1 MTPTPKHETHETPA
15 IASGGRRRAGQS
27 GAGRAALKNL
37 FRIYLEKPELA
48 GIALLALL
56 TVVFELRSDGAF
68 LSADNLRGILGLL
81 PEVGL
86 VSIGVTILMI
96 CGEFDLSVGS
106 TFALTPMA
114 TSLMIIAGVPAV
126 IAIVLGLII
135 AGAIGF
141 LNGFITLTFA
151 IPSFITTLGMLFI
164 VRSLTVVISGGFP
177 PLLPDDLNTSAFTQ
191 FVGPG
196 GLFRASFVWFL
207 AIAVAASAM
216 MARTNL
222 GNWIRATGGNLDAAS
237 AMGVPARRVKLF
249 CFVLCA
255 MMAGFGGI
263 MQVFRL
269 HSPLPSIGDGLE
281 LQAVAA
287 AVIGGT
293 ALTGGVGTVLG
304 AIVGALLI
312 RVIDNGLVMSQVD
325 ANWFKFAVGAL
336 TIFAVVSNA
345 WLRRAARRMKVAA

>member
-1 MTPTPKHETHETPA
+1 MTPSRKSEQPA
-15 IASGGRRRAGQS
+15 VDPSVRRRSNEA
-27 GAGRAALKNL
+27 GAGRAAIKNL
-37 FRIYLEKPELA
+37 IRIYLEKPELA
-48 GIALLALL
+48 GIALLILL
-56 TVVFELRSDGAF
+56 IAAFELRSGRAF
-68 LSADNLRGILGLL
+68 LSPDNLRGILGLL
-81 PEVGL
+81 PEVGM

-96 CGEFDLSVGS
+96 SGEFDLSVGS

-114 TSLMIIAGVPAV
+114 TSLLIIAGVPAV
-126 IAIVLGLII
+126 IAVVIGLVI
-135 AGAIGF
+135 AAAIGF
-141 LNGFITLTFA
+141 VNGFITLTFSV
-151 IPSFITTLGMLFI
+151 PSFITTLGMLFI
-164 VRSLTVVISGGFP
+164 VRSLTIVMSGGFP
-177 PLLPDDLNTSAFTQ
+177 PLLPDDLDTSLFTQ

-207 AIAVAASAM
+207 VIALASAAM
-216 MARTNL
+216 MSISNL
-222 GNWIRATGGNLDAAS
+222 GNWIRATGGNLDATR
-237 AMGVPARRVKLF
+237 AMGVPTMRVKIF

-255 MMAGFGGI
+255 MMAGFGGV

-293 ALTGGVGTVLG
+293 ALTGGIGTVLG
-304 AIVGALLI
+304 GIVGALLI

-336 TIFAVVSNA
+336 TILAVVANT
-345 WLRRAARRMKVAA
+345 WLRRRARGMKVTT

>member
-1 MTPTPKHETHETPA
+1 MTHSPKNESSPA
-15 IASGGRRRAGQS
+15 VAPGVRRRSRDRA
-27 GAGRAALKNL
+27 AGRGTMRNL
-37 FRIYLEKPELA
+37 ARVYLEKPELA
-48 GIALLALL
+48 GIVLLALL
-56 TVVFELRSDGAF
+56 TAVFELRSGGAF
-68 LSADNLRGILGLL
+68 LSPDNLRGILGLL

-114 TSLMIIAGVPAV
+114 TSLMIIAGMPAV
-126 IAIVLGLII
+126 LAILVGLAI

-164 VRSLTVVISGGFP
+164 VRSLTIVISGGFP

-207 AIAVAASAM
+207 AIAAAGAGM
-216 MARTNL
+216 MALSNL
-222 GNWIRATGGNLDAAS
+222 GNWIRATGGALEAAS
-237 AMGVPARRVKLF
+237 AMGVPSRRVKLF

-255 MMAGFGGI
+255 MMAGFGGVI
-263 MQVFRL
+263 QVFRL

-287 AVIGGT
+287 AVIGGA

-312 RVIDNGLVMSQVD
+312 RIIDNGLVMSQVD

-336 TIFAVVSNA
+336 TIFAVVSNSS
-345 WLRRAARRMKVAA
+345 LRRQARRMKAQA

>member
-1 MTPTPKHETHETPA
+1 V
-15 IASGGRRRAGQS
+15 R
-27 GAGRAALKNL
+27 NL

-48 GIALLALL
+48 GLALL
-56 TVVFELRSDGAF
+56 IVLAIVFDARSGGAF
-68 LSADNLRGILGLL
+68 LSPDNLRGMLGLL

-86 VSIGVTILMI
+86 VSIGVAILMI

-106 TFALTPMA
+106 TFALTPMV
-114 TSLMIIAGVPAV
+114 TSLLIIADVPAFLAV
-126 IAIVLGLII
+126 VLGLLV
-135 AGAIGF
+135 AAAIGL

-177 PLLPDDLNTSAFTQ
+177 PLLPDELSTGIFTQ

-196 GLFRASFVWFL
+196 GLFRASFVWFV
-207 AIAVAASAM
+207 AIALIASAM
-216 MARTNL
+216 LDRSNL
-222 GNWIRATGGNLDAAS
+222 GNWIRATGGQLEAAG
-237 AMGVPARRVKLF
+237 AMGVSARRVKIF
-249 CFVLCA
+249 CFILCSVL
-255 MMAGFGGI
+255 AGFGGVI
-263 MQVFRL
+263 QVFRL
-269 HSPLPSIGDGLE
+269 HSPLPSIGEGLE

-312 RVIDNGLVMSQVD
+312 RVIDNGLVMTQVD
-325 ANWFKFAVGAL
+325 AGWFKFAVGTL
-336 TIFAVVSNA
+336 TILAVIANS
-345 WLRRAARRMKVAA
+345 WLGRTARSIKMETPA

>member
-1 MTPTPKHETHETPA
+1 MTPSRKNEPPA
-15 IASGGRRRAGQS
+15 VVPGVRRRSNEA
-27 GAGRAALKNL
+27 GAGRAAIKNL

-48 GIALLALL
+48 GIVLFVLL
-56 TVVFELRSDGAF
+56 TALFELRSGAAF
-68 LSADNLRGILGLL
+68 LSPDNMRGILGLL

-126 IAIVLGLII
+126 VAVLLGLVI
-135 AGAIGF
+135 AGVIGF
-141 LNGFITLTFA
+141 VNGFITLTFS

-164 VRSLTVVISGGFP
+164 VRSLTIVMSGGFP
-177 PLLPDDLNTSAFTQ
+177 PLLPDDLDTSVFTR

-207 AIAVAASAM
+207 VIALASAAM
-216 MARTNL
+216 MAISNL
-222 GNWIRATGGNLDAAS
+222 GNWIRATGGNLEATR
-237 AMGVPARRVKLF
+237 AMGVPTIRVKIF

-255 MMAGFGGI
+255 MMAGFGGV

-293 ALTGGVGTVLG
+293 ALTGGIGTVLG
-304 AIVGALLI
+304 GVVGALLI

-336 TIFAVVSNA
+336 TIFAVVSNT
-345 WLRRAARRMKVAA
+345 WLRRTARRMKVAT

>member
-1 MTPTPKHETHETPA
+1 M
-15 IASGGRRRAGQS
+15 R
-27 GAGRAALKNL
+27 NL

-48 GIALLALL
+48 GVALLVLLAAL
-56 TVVFELRSDGAF
+56 FEARSDGAF
-68 LSADNLRGILGLL
+68 LSGDNLRGILGLL

-114 TSLMIIAGVPAV
+114 TSLLIIAGVPALAS
-126 IAIVLGLII
+126 ILLGLLL
-135 AGAIGF
+135 AAAIGF
-141 LNGFITLTFA
+141 ANGFITLTFA
-151 IPSFITTLGMLFI
+151 IPSFIATLGMLFI

-177 PLLPDDLNTSAFTQ
+177 PLLPDDLATGEFTQ

-196 GLFRASFVWFL
+196 GLFRASFIWFL
-207 AIAVAASAM
+207 AIAFAASGLIAKS
-216 MARTNL
+216 NL
-222 GNWIRATGGNLDAAS
+222 GNWIKATGGHLEAAE
-237 AMGVPARRVKLF
+237 AMGVPVRRVKLF
-249 CFVLCA
+249 CFMLCSV
-255 MMAGFGGI
+255 MAGFGGI
-263 MQVFRL
+263 IQVFRL

-304 AIVGALLI
+304 AVVGALLI
-312 RVIDNGLVMSQVD
+312 RVIDNGLVMTQVD

-336 TIFAVVSNA
+336 TIFAVVSNT
-345 WLRRAARRMKVAA
+345 WLRRTARRIRVAG